1 MDLQDWGIRCSGV
14 GPFDERGYLLVY
26 TESPLNCIR
35 EMMRRERERYG
46 TNTTEDVSGVNGVG
60 GGNLN

>member
-14 GPFDERGYLLVY
+14 GSLNERRYFPVY
-26 TESPLNCIR
+26 AESPLNCIC

-46 TNTTEDVSGVNGVG
+46 TKATGDVSGESGMG
-60 GGNLN
+60 GGN